1 MPGRDRNEGE
11 GLRLGGGGQSSGS
24 FPGLT
29 PRWAGQK
36 ASQRRLNAPSQGR
49 FSPRTVGSAG
59 FRTCL
64 ADRGCI

>member
-24 FPGLT
+24 FPGPT
-29 PRWAGQK
+29 PGWAGQK

-49 FSPRTVGSAG
+49 LSPRTVGSAG
-59 FRTCL
+59 FRMCR